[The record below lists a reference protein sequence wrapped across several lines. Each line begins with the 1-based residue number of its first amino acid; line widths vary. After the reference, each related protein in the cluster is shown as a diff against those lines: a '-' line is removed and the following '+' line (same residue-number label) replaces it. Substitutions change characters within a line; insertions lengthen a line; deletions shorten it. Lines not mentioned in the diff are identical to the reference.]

1 MAVEIGTAT
10 DYLDLLGKLK
20 TFITT
25 NGDLVAAGQE
35 WVTLRDDGTD
45 MIFKGPGLSSTE
57 EIFIGFRPYAN
68 PATDTYSIELAAF
81 TGYSAGVVYDDQ
93 PGRINTKDA
102 FLPGWTSTTPYWFIA
117 NGQRIIVISKVSTTY
132 QSMYIGKF
140 FPYGTPNQ
148 YPYPVFFGG
157 MTNYHLDRFSGT
169 DLSFFPSGLASENYA
184 FMPSGVLYNSTTS
197 YPGSTTFSIFPFFLS
212 RMGTTSTFAEV
223 APFDSGDVVL
233 MQSVLFFGGNNAATT
248 PLEAAMLG
256 ELDGIFWIN
265 GINQSSESIVTYGGY
280 DHLVFQDGGKTGVND
295 YAAVRLV

>member
-10 DYLDLLGKLK
+10 SYLDLLNKLK

-25 NGDLVAAGQE
+25 NVDLVAAGQE

-57 EIFIGFRPYAN
+57 EIFVGFKPYAK
-68 PATDTYSIELAAF
+68 PSTDTYSIELAAF
-81 TGYSAGVVYDDQ
+81 TGYTVGNQYDDQ
-93 PGRINTKDA
+93 PGRINSKDA
-102 FLPGWTSTTPYWFIA
+102 YLPGWTSTTPYWFIA
-117 NGQRIIVISKVSTTY
+117 NGQRIIIISKVSTTY

-157 MTNYHLDRFSGT
+157 MTNNISERFSDAGPR
-169 DLSFFPSGLASENYA
+169 FFPSGLSNENYLY
-184 FMPSGVLYNSTTS
+184 MPSGVLYSSTTG
-197 YPGSTTFSIFPFFLS
+197 YPMSTTFSIFPFFLS
-212 RMGTTSTFAEV
+212 RKGTTTTFAEV
-223 APFDSGDVVL
+223 APFDSGDVIL
-233 MQSVLFFGGNNAATT
+233 MQSVLFFGGNNAVST
-248 PLEAAMLG
+248 PTEAAMLG

-265 GINQSSESIVTYGGY
+265 GVNQSSESIVTYGGY
-280 DHLVFQDGGKTGVND
+280 DHLVFQDGGNTGVND